1 MAFNFGVLSPTY
13 TWPVVVSIPDAGKRR
28 TETFTATFNRLS
40 KDENKQLAEL
50 MMAYQRAMEANE
62 SVSDLPDD
70 REIADRVLAGWK
82 GILDGDGE
90 EMPCT
95 EANREQLLN
104 VAAFVSAVVRAYFE
118 SIEPAKAKN

>member
-13 TWPVVVSIPDAGKRR
+13 PWPVAVSIPDAGKRR

-50 MMAYQRAMEANE
+50 MMAYQRAMEAND

-95 EANREQLLN
+95 EGNREQLLN

>member
-13 TWPVVVSIPDAGKRR
+13 TWPVAVSIPDAGKRR

-95 EANREQLLN
+95 ESNREQLLN

>member
-13 TWPVVVSIPDAGKRR
+13 TWPVAVSIPDAGKRR

-95 EANREQLLN
+95 EASREQLLN

>member
-13 TWPVVVSIPDAGKRR
+13 TWPVAVSIPDAGKRR

-95 EANREQLLN
+95 EGSREQLLN

>member
-1 MAFNFGVLSPTY
+1 MAFNFGILSPTY

-62 SVSDLPDD
+62 SVADLPDD

-90 EMPCT
+90 EMPCNDS
-95 EANREQLLN
+95 NREALLN

-118 SIEPAKAKN
+118 SIEPAKSKN

>member
-1 MAFNFGVLSPTY
+1 MAFNFGILSPTY

-62 SVSDLPDD
+62 SVADLSDD

-90 EMPCT
+90 EMPCNDS
-95 EANREQLLN
+95 NREALLN
-104 VAAFVSAVVRAYFE
+104 VAAFVSAVVRSYFE
-118 SIEPAKAKN
+118 SIEPAKSKN

>member
-1 MAFNFGVLSPTY
+1 MAFNFGTLAPTY
-13 TWPVVVSIPDAGKRR
+13 TWPVVVSIPDSGKRR

-40 KDENKQLAEL
+40 KDENKELAEL
-50 MMAYQRAMEANE
+50 MMAYQRAMEAND
-62 SVSDLPDD
+62 SVADLPDD
-70 REIADRVLAGWK
+70 REIASRVLAGWK
-82 GILDGDGE
+82 GILDSDGE

-95 EANREQLLN
+95 EANREALLN

>member
-1 MAFNFGVLSPTY
+1 MAFNFGTLAPTY
-13 TWPVVVSIPDAGKRR
+13 TWPVVVSIPDGGKRK

-40 KDENKQLAEL
+40 KDQNKELAEL
-50 MMAYQRAMEANE
+50 MMAYQRAMEAND
-62 SVSDLPDD
+62 SVADLPDD
-70 REIADRVLAGWK
+70 REIASRVLAGWK

-95 EANREQLLN
+95 ESNREALLN
-104 VAAFVSAVVRAYFE
+104 VAAFVSAVVRSYFE

>member
-13 TWPVVVSIPDAGKRR
+13 TWPVAVSIPDAGKRR

-95 EANREQLLN
+95 EGNREQLLN

-118 SIEPAKAKN
+118 SIEPAKSKN